1 MSADGTQYGCAG
13 RHHGIG
19 TPDCPRELHHHHD
32 ERCERPGADALTDR
46 RQRAR
51 EAYYDRY
58 ALGDNIGGSA
68 RKDAVRECIETAT
81 RVRITPEI
89 VAAAEATGDY
99 AYVDMIA
106 AAFAAAG
113 FEIEN

>member
-1 MSADGTQYGCAG
+1 VS
-13 RHHGIG
+13 
-19 TPDCPRELHHHHD
+19 
-32 ERCERPGADALTDR
+32 ADALDDR

-68 RKDAVRECIETAT
+68 RKAAVSECIEIAT

-89 VAAAEATGDY
+89 VAAAEASGDY
-99 AYVDMIA
+99 AYVDMLA
-106 AAFAAAG
+106 AAFRAAG
-113 FEIEN
+113 FEVEE